1 MKSLL
6 PVYIAI
12 FTVVIVM
19 FFVKNYASWDEMDS
33 QQKMWILGL
42 FIAGLLV
49 LVGFLVGYLFMS
61 GT

>member
-19 FFVKNYASWDEMDS
+19 FFVKNYSTWDEMDS
-33 QQKMWILGL
+33 QQKMRILGL